1 MPPIPS
7 LCPQVPYNKSLAKL
21 LFFSETLYNP
31 FPLEL
36 VKTCHFKIKPSE
48 SLGAKVYFIII
59 IILFYFYLFFIFFC
73 LPWAKTELKAMVKNF
88 PKATKVPPDLQSN
101 IVFRLINFVSLTYIT
116 FVCLLLK
123 ARPSIG

>member
-31 FPLEL
+31 FSVER

-48 SLGAKVYFIII
+48 SLGAKVYFVIII
-59 IILFYFYLFFIFFC
+59 IIIIIC

-88 PKATKVPPDLQSN
+88 PKATKDPPDLQSN